1 MLSCRFEQLHSDC
14 LFIDNLP
21 PNYDKTEELSEI
33 CQQTVKPVYFK
44 VRNASNKFTC
54 LVILNLSAIG
64 SYSTC
69 YDFLLIFQQFFL
81 SAEFG

>member
-44 VRNASNKFTC
+44 VRNASNNFTY

-64 SYSTC
+64 SYLHVMSF
-69 YDFLLIFQQFFL
+69 Y
-81 SAEFG
+81 